1 MARCVR
7 RKIAIRFFLSSVRL
21 IAQHVSRFR
30 SRQVVLVHGRSRVV
44 TSVLKH
50 AKQQGKSFS
59 VIVTEG
65 RPHGQGCVL
74 VGLAFFYP
82 PLFDLRVRMCSC
94 CVFLPP
100 GTERPKS

>member
-1 MARCVR
+1 MQFVH
-7 RKIAIRFFLSSVRL
+7 SVRL
-21 IAQHVSRFR
+21 IVATFLVSILA
-30 SRQVVLVHGRSRVV
+30 RQVVLVHGRSRVV

-65 RPHGQGCVL
+65 RPHGQGCVARNDFL
-74 VGLAFFYP
+74 LLLLLC
-82 PLFDLRVRMCSC
+82 LFHCVCACVLTG
-94 CVFLPP
+94 VFLPP